1 MIAEKEKL
9 STFQTECVKLKEKI
23 VALQTEI
30 EHVEE
35 EKFNIES
42 DSNEK
47 ALFLEEVK
55 EENRKLM

>member
-1 MIAEKEKL
+1 M
-9 STFQTECVKLKEKI
+9 
-23 VALQTEI
+23 ALQTEI

-47 ALFLEEVK
+47 ALLLEEVK